1 MIDIKNIDIK
11 INIKNKNI
19 SSFKSIGKINKK
31 FTKDLFSA
39 HIIKSNF
46 YNFLKLI
53 HALNFAKQQD
63 DLTNNI
69 FNTYQNVYYQ
79 YVNKINKENINILI
93 NNQNNFFE
101 YLKSYV
107 SNQKNY
113 FNANLIYENILN
125 KQKLIDYKREEIR
138 ELEKENNTLKE
149 VNKKQIIKNSLIEN
163 NIQNEKNNIFQL
175 IIPIFKTLAVNK
187 INQSYYFTNQQ
198 KNQLKNIINNFVLN
212 NNLLK
217 NASNVYDYYFIN
229 KYDNIKA
236 KKYISKTLNL
246 IIKMLT
252 QTLKVQNIF
261 SIFQIN
267 SLKKILNDYNFVEK
281 IDNFL
286 FSCFNQT
293 QNYFNKTQVES
304 VFDDIRNKVL
314 LKFSSKYD
322 VDNIREKN
330 IYTLKIENFFSDVY
344 QKYNSYCRAE
354 NTKRL
359 YQMRMNLINKTEN
372 LLNSDLYNQFIDVY
386 SQSGLVALTE
396 RVNIKKYLQNIIKKE
411 MKYFNI
417 EDSSFYINFEK
428 YLKNVISETINEVKN
443 NFSTLKLTNS
453 FNKISLTKIQN
464 YFDAQQLVNFV
475 NKIEF
480 NKFIEEENK
489 IIKNQKISKESIY
502 DFLENYFSSTTNNS
516 YAEFKKNIY
525 EVLKKERYTLTE
537 EYKINFYNEEKNKFI
552 ANIKDSVFKALEDGI
567 VVISNKKSENNE
579 INEVIRNKMYE
590 LKFVHKKINKLEQE
604 EEEEIRREI
613 LNREKRYIERN
624 RKEVEKE
631 IEKQIKRINKN
642 KQLLISEKTNRL
654 KANEKWPEKKEAE
667 RRNIEKIINVAEYKK
682 LLVEKI
688 GDNEK
693 TSRLLIRKIVNAKEP
708 QKLIAKKIIGKEEN
722 FKLISEK
729 IINIVANKNILINK
743 IIRSITENE
752 IKDIVKEENE
762 NILINEIIRNKM
774 YELKF
779 VHKKINKLEQEEEEE
794 IRREI
799 LNREKRYI
807 ERNRKEVEKEIE
819 KQIKRINKQLLISE
833 KTNSLIANKKLIE
846 EKETERRNIEKI
858 INVAEYE
865 NILVEKIVN
874 AKKPQKLIVEKIIN
888 KEETSRLIA
897 EKIINVVA
905 NENILINKIIRS
917 ITENEIKDIVKEE
930 NENILINEIIR
941 NKMYE
946 LKFVHKKINKLEQEE
961 EEEIRREILN
971 REKRYI
977 ERNRKEVEKEI
988 EKQIKRINKNKQLL
1002 ISEKTNRLKA
1012 NEKWPEKKEAERR
1025 NIEKI
1030 INVAEYKKLLVE
1042 KIGDNEKTSRLWI
1055 GKIVNAKEAQ
1065 KLIAKK
1071 IIGKE
1076 ENLKLISEKII
1087 NVVANKNI
1095 LINKIIDV
1103 SENENLLINKSIFN
1117 FYRSDM
1123 KHKLNGIKFSK
1134 FDLITENYVVN
1145 KNLRFFW
1152 KEQDNEILLMRKI
1165 KSTDEYLAEMISNN
1179 SIKIK
1184 GGFDG
1189 FEFLHLVHKNIEDDG
1204 QKASIN
1210 LPNKFQRNLQTVE
1223 ITPKRA
1229 SNVKQVN
1236 HSEQVDISTKV
1247 MNSNYSKFIKKE
1259 VDENITKS
1267 INDITDKVY
1276 SNIEKRLKSEQRRL
1290 GFMY

>member
-39 HIIKSNF
+39 HLIKSNF

-138 ELEKENNTLKE
+138 ELAKENNTIKE

-217 NASNVYDYYFIN
+217 NASNIYDYYFIN

-246 IIKMLT
+246 IIKRLT

-293 QNYFNKTQVES
+293 QNYFNKTQVKS

-354 NTKRL
+354 STKRL

-372 LLNSDLYNQFIDVY
+372 LLNSDLYNKFIDVY

-417 EDSSFYINFEK
+417 EDSSFYINFDK
-428 YLKNVISETINEVKN
+428 YLKSVISETINEVKN
-443 NFSTLKLTNS
+443 NFATLKLTNS

-464 YFDAQQLVNFV
+464 YFDAQQLVDFV
-475 NKIEF
+475 NKLEF

-590 LKFVHKKINKLEQE
+590 FKFVHKKINKLGQE
-604 EEEEIRREI
+604 KEEEIRREI

-642 KQLLISEKTNRL
+642 KQLLISEKTNSL

-667 RRNIEKIINVAEYKK
+667 RRNIEKIINV
-682 LLVEKI
+682 V
-688 GDNEK
+688 
-693 TSRLLIRKIVNAKEP
+693 T
-708 QKLIAKKIIGKEEN
+708 
-722 FKLISEK
+722 
-729 IINIVANKNILINK
+729 
-743 IIRSITENE
+743 
-752 IKDIVKEENE
+752 
-762 NILINEIIRNKM
+762 
-774 YELKF
+774 
-779 VHKKINKLEQEEEEE
+779 
-794 IRREI
+794 
-799 LNREKRYI
+799 
-807 ERNRKEVEKEIE
+807 
-819 KQIKRINKQLLISE
+819 
-833 KTNSLIANKKLIE
+833 
-846 EKETERRNIEKI
+846 
-858 INVAEYE
+858 
-865 NILVEKIVN
+865 
-874 AKKPQKLIVEKIIN
+874 
-888 KEETSRLIA
+888 
-897 EKIINVVA
+897 
-905 NENILINKIIRS
+905 
-917 ITENEIKDIVKEE
+917 
-930 NENILINEIIR
+930 
-941 NKMYE
+941 
-946 LKFVHKKINKLEQEE
+946 
-961 EEEIRREILN
+961 
-971 REKRYI
+971 
-977 ERNRKEVEKEI
+977 
-988 EKQIKRINKNKQLL
+988 
-1002 ISEKTNRLKA
+1002 
-1012 NEKWPEKKEAERR
+1012 
-1025 NIEKI
+1025 
-1030 INVAEYKKLLVE
+1030 
-1042 KIGDNEKTSRLWI
+1042 
-1055 GKIVNAKEAQ
+1055 
-1065 KLIAKK
+1065 
-1071 IIGKE
+1071 
-1076 ENLKLISEKII
+1076 
-1087 NVVANKNI
+1087 NKNI

-1103 SENENLLINKSIFN
+1103 
-1117 FYRSDM
+1117 
-1123 KHKLNGIKFSK
+1123 
-1134 FDLITENYVVN
+1134 
-1145 KNLRFFW
+1145 
-1152 KEQDNEILLMRKI
+1152 
-1165 KSTDEYLAEMISNN
+1165 
-1179 SIKIK
+1179 
-1184 GGFDG
+1184 
-1189 FEFLHLVHKNIEDDG
+1189 
-1204 QKASIN
+1204 
-1210 LPNKFQRNLQTVE
+1210 
-1223 ITPKRA
+1223 
-1229 SNVKQVN
+1229 
-1236 HSEQVDISTKV
+1236 
-1247 MNSNYSKFIKKE
+1247 
-1259 VDENITKS
+1259 
-1267 INDITDKVY
+1267 
-1276 SNIEKRLKSEQRRL
+1276 
-1290 GFMY
+1290 

>member
-163 NIQNEKNNIFQL
+163 NIKNEKNNIFQL

-642 KQLLISEKTNRL
+642 KQLLISEKTNSL
-654 KANEKWPEKKEAE
+654 IANEKWPEKKEAE

-819 KQIKRINKQLLISE
+819 KQIKRINKNKQLLISE
-833 KTNSLIANKKLIE
+833 KTNSLI
-846 EKETERRNIEKI
+846 
-858 INVAEYE
+858 
-865 NILVEKIVN
+865 
-874 AKKPQKLIVEKIIN
+874 
-888 KEETSRLIA
+888 
-897 EKIINVVA
+897 
-905 NENILINKIIRS
+905 
-917 ITENEIKDIVKEE
+917 
-930 NENILINEIIR
+930 
-941 NKMYE
+941 
-946 LKFVHKKINKLEQEE
+946 
-961 EEEIRREILN
+961 
-971 REKRYI
+971 
-977 ERNRKEVEKEI
+977 
-988 EKQIKRINKNKQLL
+988 
-1002 ISEKTNRLKA
+1002 A